1 MRAAVRACFVCL
13 GNICR
18 SPAAEAVLR
27 QLLDEAGLTGVVE
40 VDSAGTARYH
50 LGDRP
55 DPRTLAEAARRGI
68 PIDHRAASSPG
79 RALRVG
85 PDHRHGRPQPAGPA
99 GHGVREDDL
108 DRLRLLR
115 SFDPSIGESGVDAD
129 VPDPYY
135 GEDDGFSEMFDLIEP
150 ACRGPGRAPPDPGR
164 APVSERS
171 ESMSRCSCPPLR
183 GGRLTGAPRGDARTC
198 PIPGG
203 APMSVATS
211 GRAGPRRGRRRFA
224 PLRGW

>member
-1 MRAAVRACFVCL
+1 MRAVVRVCFVCL

-27 QLLDEAGLTGVVE
+27 QLLDEAGMAEFVE

-68 PIDHRAASSPG
+68 PIEHRARQLTRDELGEWDLIIAMDAHNLRDL
-79 RALRVG
+79 RAMAAADGDV
-85 PDHRHGRPQPAGPA
+85 
-99 GHGVREDDL
+99 

-115 SFDPSIGESGVDAD
+115 SFDPSMGEPGVDAD

-135 GEDDGFSEMFDLIEP
+135 GEDVGFSEMFDLIEP
-150 ACRGPGRAPPDPGR
+150 ACRGLVEHLQTLVVRQ
-164 APVSERS
+164 
-171 ESMSRCSCPPLR
+171 
-183 GGRLTGAPRGDARTC
+183 
-198 PIPGG
+198 
-203 APMSVATS
+203 
-211 GRAGPRRGRRRFA
+211 
-224 PLRGW
+224 